1 MKAVAI
7 ATAFFIFIKHSEHI
21 TMVTL
26 ETIIKAQMNIKG
38 VVETTPLSYIDNY
51 SKAFDANIYFK
62 REDLQIV
69 RSYKIRGAYN
79 RIKNLNHKELEN
91 GVVCASAGNH
101 AQGVAF
107 ACNTLQVK
115 GVIYMPVTTPKQKI
129 SQVKMFGGSYT
140 SIELVGDTFDES
152 SLAAETYQQK
162 SNATF
167 VHPFN
172 DWDVMSGQGTVGLEI
187 LEASKSPIDYL
198 FLPVGGGGLASG
210 IITVFKN
217 LSPTTKII
225 GLEPKGA
232 PSLTTSLKNG
242 TNTKVENIDKFVDGA
257 AVQKMGDRTYSICKD
272 YLSKATLIDEGHI
285 CKTILKLYNENAIV
299 AEPAGVLSIAALDL
313 FADEIKGKNV
323 VCILSGGNNDITRM
337 EEMKERA
344 LLYDGLKHYFIV
356 TFPQRAGA
364 LKEFVGE
371 VLSNTDDI
379 VHFEYTKKN
388 NRSTASAVVG
398 IELKNKEDF
407 QPLLTRMKNQ
417 GFYGDYLNDKTE
429 LLHHLI

>member
-1 MKAVAI
+1 
-7 ATAFFIFIKHSEHI
+7 
-21 TMVTL
+21 MVTL
-26 ETIIKAQMNIKG
+26 ESIIKAQMNIKG
-38 VVETTPLSYIDNY
+38 IVQSTPLLQVDNY
-51 SKAFDANIYFK
+51 SKDFGANISFK

-79 RIKNLNHKELEN
+79 RIKNLSKQELEN

-107 ACNTLQVK
+107 ACKALKVK
-115 GVIYMPVTTPKQKI
+115 GTIFMPITTPKQKV
-129 SQVKMFGGSYT
+129 SQVKMFGGDYT
-140 SIELVGDTFDES
+140 TIELIGDTFDES
-152 SLAAETYQQK
+152 SNAAEEYQLK
-162 SNATF
+162 TNATY

-172 DWDVMSGQGTVGLEI
+172 DWDVMSGQGTVALEI
-187 LEASKSPIDYL
+187 LESATEPIDYL
-198 FLPVGGGGLASG
+198 FLPIGGGGLASG
-210 IITVFKN
+210 VITVFKN
-217 LSPTTKII
+217 LSPNTKII

-232 PSLTTSLKNG
+232 ASLTTSIEKG
-242 TNTKVENIDKFVDGA
+242 ENTKIEDIDKFVDGA
-257 AVQKMGDRTYSICKD
+257 AVQKMGDNTFPICRD
-272 YLSKATLIDEGHI
+272 YLYKTALIDEGHI
-285 CKTILKLYNENAIV
+285 CRTILKLYNENAIV
-299 AEPAGVLSIAALDL
+299 AEPAGVLSVAALDL
-313 FADEIKGKNV
+313 FTDEIKRKNV

-388 NRSTASAVVG
+388 SRSTASAVVG

-407 QPLLTRMKNQ
+407 LPLLSRMKEK
-417 GFYGDYLNDKTE
+417 GFYGDYLNEKPE
-429 LLHHLI
+429 LFNHLI